1 MQPILTATQISKNY
15 GSGHFQLATLDLTIF
30 PGEIIGLVGEN
41 GNGKTTL
48 LRILAGDLSRDSGLL
63 FFEGKEVE
71 AMGWET
77 YKSQIAYIPQRI
89 PKWYGFLRDNLL
101 FQASVLGMKGDEAIA
116 RVDFLIDELG
126 LRDYSH
132 LKWSEISSGFRL
144 RFQLAK
150 MLIGK
155 PRLLVLDE
163 PLGNLDVNAQ
173 ERFLG
178 DLRKY
183 VGKPENGIAVIFSSQ
198 LLHEIENVS
207 DKIVLLRK
215 GVLKYHGAVDQI
227 GAQREVN
234 SFEIQCTMSIER
246 FREIWPDGNFTAYG
260 KTIKMELDL
269 TTDGMSVLKTLLDE
283 KIVIHYFRDISSSA
297 KKMF

>member
-1 MQPILTATQISKNY
+1 MHPILTATQISKNY
-15 GSGHFQLATLDLTIF
+15 GTGHFQLATLDLTIF

-63 FFEGKEVE
+63 HFQGKDIEE
-71 AMGWET
+71 LGWEN
-77 YKSQIAYIPQRI
+77 YKAQIAYIPQRI
-89 PKWYGFLRDNLL
+89 PRWYGFLRDNLL
-101 FQASVLGMKGDEAIA
+101 FQASVLGMSGNEAVE

-126 LRDYSH
+126 LRDYAH
-132 LKWSEISSGFRL
+132 LKWTEISSGFRL

-150 MLIGK
+150 MLVGK
-155 PRLLVLDE
+155 PQLLVLDE

-173 ERFLG
+173 ERFLN

-215 GVLKYHGAVDQI
+215 GVLKYHGAVEEI
-227 GAQREVN
+227 GAQREFN
-234 SFEIQCTMSIER
+234 SFEIQCTLSIER
-246 FREIWPDGNFTAYG
+246 FREIWPEGKFIAYG
-260 KTIKMELDL
+260 KTIKMEMDL
-269 TTDGMSVLKTLLDE
+269 SVDARSVLKTLIDE
-283 KIVIHYFRDISSSA
+283 NALIHYFRDISSSA

>member
-15 GSGHFQLATLDLTIF
+15 GAGNFQLATLDLTIF

-48 LRILAGDLSRDSGLL
+48 LRILAGDLSRDTGLL
-63 FFEGKEVE
+63 YFDGQQVE
-71 AMGWET
+71 KHGWEN
-77 YKSQIAYIPQRI
+77 YKSNIAYIPQRI
-89 PKWYGFLRDNLL
+89 PRWYGFLRDNLL
-101 FQASVLGMKGDEAIA
+101 FQASVLGMNGNDATA
-116 RVDFLIDELG
+116 RVDYLIEVLG
-126 LRDYSH
+126 LSDYAH
-132 LKWSEISSGFRL
+132 LKWNEISSGFRL

-178 DLRKY
+178 DLRRY
-183 VGKPENGIAVIFSSQ
+183 VGEPENGIAVIFSSQ

-215 GVLKYHGAVDQI
+215 GVLKYHGAVEQI

-234 SFEIQCTMSIER
+234 SFEIQCSLPIER
-246 FREIWPDGNFTAYG
+246 FSELWPEGIFTAYG
-260 KTIKMELDL
+260 KTIKMEIDL
-269 TTDGMSVLKTLLDE
+269 SHDGVRVLKTLIDE
-283 KIVIHYFRDISSSA
+283 KAVIHYFRDISSSA